1 MFWPESWW
9 VSLLW
14 KAENPFL
21 AKEKVEEGL
30 NYKVLAMMT
39 EGYSGSDLRVCRFE
53 QKNELIHFNQP
64 SNRFFHLV
72 LELVYYSSISAC
84 ERAISERKAT
94 CVCELHFSNEN
105 VPMLVLLGEEALS
118 RRIRK
123 QR

>member
-21 AKEKVEEGL
+21 AKGKVEEGL

-72 LELVYYSSISAC
+72 LELVYYGSISAC
-84 ERAISERKAT
+84 ERAISERKAKRHGKT
-94 CVCELHFSNEN
+94 FVFTLCLCL
-105 VPMLVLLGEEALS
+105 
-118 RRIRK
+118 
-123 QR
+123 